1 MKDNAKNP
9 ILTLLENRNIGRE
22 KGIYSCCSANEYVI
36 RAALRRAKAN
46 DTVVLVEATA
56 NQVNQNGGYTGMT
69 PSAFHRFLNQLA
81 AEEGFPA
88 ERLLCGGD
96 HLGPL
101 TWQNLPE
108 EQAMVNAEKLI
119 RSYVLSGF
127 SKIHID
133 TSMRVADDDPT
144 QRLSDAVIARRGA
157 QLCCVAEDA
166 FAQYSE
172 THPEAPAPVYVIGS
186 EVPIPGGAQEN
197 EDSVT
202 VTSPADCEATLAEFQ
217 RAFSDRGLEGAWERV
232 IAAVV
237 QPGVEFADE
246 SVITYNRA
254 AAKALMACLQ
264 NHPGMVFEGHS
275 TDYQPK
281 ERLRELVEDGVAI
294 LKVGPALTF
303 ALREGLFALEQ
314 IEKELY
320 GVSDFPCSHFR
331 AVLEQAMLSD
341 KSQWA
346 KYYHGDLPQRRYA
359 RAFSYSDRA
368 RYYLVNPKVQEAI
381 QTLLSNLDAANIPM
395 ALLSQYMP
403 MQYARVHAG
412 KLAANAADLL
422 IDRVGDCIDDYL
434 YAVLPPQKRCALM
447 R

>member
-1 MKDNAKNP
+1 MKDNVKNP
-9 ILTLLENRNIGRE
+9 IMTLLENRHASRE

-36 RAALRRAKAN
+36 RAALRRAKAY

-69 PSAFHRFLNQLA
+69 PSEFHQFLNQLA
-81 AEEGFPA
+81 AEENFSK
-88 ERLLCGGD
+88 EKLLCGGD

-108 EQAMVNAEKLI
+108 AQAMANAEELI
-119 RSYVLSGF
+119 RSYVLAGF

-133 TSMRVADDDPT
+133 TSMRVADDDPA
-144 QRLSDAVIARRGA
+144 QRLSDVVIARRGA
-157 QLCCVAEDA
+157 RLCRVAEDA
-166 FAQYSE
+166 FVRYSE
-172 THPEAPAPVYVIGS
+172 AHPEAPVPVYVIGS

-197 EDSVT
+197 EDSVA
-202 VTSPADCEATLAEFQ
+202 VTSPVDCEAMLAEFQ
-217 RAFSDRGLEGAWERV
+217 RAFSVQGLDDAWGRV

-246 SVITYNRA
+246 SVITYDHTA
-254 AAKALMACLQ
+254 ARKLMACLN
-264 NHPGMVFEGHS
+264 NHPGVVFEGHS
-275 TDYQPK
+275 TDYQPR
-281 ERLRELVEDGVAI
+281 ESLRELVEDGVAI

-331 AVLEQAMLSD
+331 AVLEQAMLAD
-341 KSQWA
+341 KSQWT

-381 QTLLSNLDAANIPM
+381 QRLLSNLDASNIPM

-403 MQYARVHAG
+403 IQYARVHAG

-434 YAVLPPQKRCALM
+434 YATIQQ
-447 R
+447 

>member
-1 MKDNAKNP
+1 MKTMTINP
-9 ILTLLENRNIGRE
+9 ILHLLQNRSAHRE

-69 PSAFHRFLNQLA
+69 PGQFRQFLERVA
-81 AEEGFPA
+81 AEEHFPT

-101 TWQNLPE
+101 TWTALPE
-108 EQAMVNAEKLI
+108 AQAMANAEELV
-119 RSYVLSGF
+119 RSYVLAGF
-127 SKIHID
+127 AKIHID
-133 TSMRVADDDPT
+133 TSMRVADDDPDA
-144 QRLSDAVIARRGA
+144 RLSDAVIARRGA
-157 QLCCVAEDA
+157 RLCRVAEDA
-166 FAQYSE
+166 FARYSE
-172 THPEAPAPVYVIGS
+172 THQKAPAPVYVIGS

-202 VTSPADCEATLAEFQ
+202 VTSASDCEATLAEFQ
-217 RAFSDRGLEGAWERV
+217 KAFAAESLHDAWARV
-232 IAAVV
+232 VALVV
-237 QPGVEFADE
+237 QPGVEFADD
-246 SVITYNRA
+246 SVITYDRA
-254 AAKALMACLQ
+254 AAKDLMACL
-264 NHPGMVFEGHS
+264 NDHPGLVFEGHS

-281 ERLRELVEDGVAI
+281 ERLRELVEDGVCI

-314 IEKELY
+314 IERELY
-320 GVSDFPCSHFR
+320 GVTDLPCSNFR
-331 AVLEQAMLSD
+331 AVLERVMLED

-346 KYYHGDLPQRRYA
+346 KYYHGDLPRKRYA

-368 RYYLVNPKVQEAI
+368 RYYLVHPKVQAAI
-381 QTLLSNLDAANIPM
+381 QTLIANLDSVHIPM

-403 MQYARVHAG
+403 VQYARVRSG
-412 KLAANAADLL
+412 KLQPWAADLL
-422 IDRVGDCIDDYL
+422 IDRVGDCVDDYL
-434 YAVLPPQKRCALM
+434 YAVLDPKS
-447 R
+447 